1 MKPIIPVARAGGAPG
16 PDLSKKRPLNPC
28 DWIVGFLAAP
38 GAAFCAKAGVAS
50 TARLKLKSARRF
62 MIVLHFLRDGDG
74 VDQSFTARTVP
85 RFRAQGSA
93 RAQADKRRKSST
105 PLPERVAPLRRRS
118 PAATCEDQ
126 REQHTR
132 GALASSCS
140 GRGRAVA
147 RSRLG

>member
-1 MKPIIPVARAGGAPG
+1 MKPIIPVAPAGAAPG
-16 PDLSKKRPLNPC
+16 PTFAKKRPLNPC

-50 TARLKLKSARRF
+50 TARLKLKSARRS

-93 RAQADKRRKSST
+93 R
-105 PLPERVAPLRRRS
+105 
-118 PAATCEDQ
+118 
-126 REQHTR
+126 QHPNKTR
-132 GALASSCS
+132 M
-140 GRGRAVA
+140 
-147 RSRLG
+147 